1 MQPTEPKIERSQ
13 MIASLAMLGISLL
26 VFFCI
31 VYWFFFRIE
40 IPKGKFGVVIY
51 KGGLFGGGLAL
62 NDPTNYD
69 PTVHHFLNKEDTKF
83 VKGIQAKILPEGW
96 HFLNPLYYD
105 VEIHPAQTIEKNTV
119 GVVFAKDGEL
129 IKNIEETILS
139 KKGERGVQ
147 ESVLDP
153 GTYRFNPYLETVE
166 IQALQQV
173 PTNKL
178 GVVISYDGKRPKHQ
192 RDGKEPSWQLL
203 AEKGEK
209 GIQKGESDPSK
220 LFASPLREAQYKEY
234 SNPYAYN
241 IEKIDKISIGNK
253 QMGVLIAQDGKIPS
267 DSTRLLVDNRNTD
280 PKNRVKGIEK
290 GLLTQGEHAINIY
303 QYSVEIKERVEV
315 PSNKVG
321 IKIAQDG
328 ALPSSGTTLSKSG
341 EKGIQ
346 SDFLISGSTEL
357 VNPYE
362 YEIEI
367 VNWVKIPEGSV
378 GVVTSYVGKD
388 PEVINGQ
395 IQLAKAGERGV
406 QKETLNPGN
415 HYINPYEKDI
425 EVINIQSHNFQLAE
439 QDELV
444 FPSKDGFVM
453 GVDVS
458 IEWQIDPEKV
468 PEVLMNIGN
477 EKEILEKVV
486 RPNMVS
492 AGRIQGSKF
501 TAEQF
506 ILGESREEFQKE
518 IRTDISKSCQKHG
531 IIVHGVMVRNIKSP
545 KEISDIIKE
554 KEIAIQ
560 DDLRNKQQIE
570 TARSKVDLAREEA
583 MKLQKQE
590 KVKAE
595 TQLITATTLA
605 EQEKAVALTKANQ
618 ELEVAKIDTQKA
630 IISAEQKKEVAT
642 IAAEKEKSVAL
653 INQQRALIDAKKQ
666 EEVAQ
671 IQLDETNFQ
680 AQSVIAKANADAV
693 SARAL
698 FNADGGL
705 EVRLNAWR
713 QVMSKMASNQLVPR
727 QIIQGSNQVITS
739 EYVKAFVQLMD
750 DSLNKHLEYKPM
762 EEELKLRPI
771 TEAKSPSDSEKK
783 DK

>member
-1 MQPTEPKIERSQ
+1 MQPTEPKFERSQ
-13 MIASLAMLGISLL
+13 LLSSIAILCISLL
-26 VFFCI
+26 VFFAI
-31 VYWFFFRIE
+31 VFWFFFRIE

-51 KGGLFGGGLAL
+51 KGGLFGGGLPL
-62 NDPTNYD
+62 NKPGDYD
-69 PTVHHFLNKEDTKF
+69 PTQHHFLNKEETLL

-147 ESVLDP
+147 EEVLSP
-153 GTYRFNPYLETVE
+153 GTYRFNPYLENVE
-166 IQALQQV
+166 VQDLQQV
-173 PTNKL
+173 PSNKL
-178 GVVISYDGKRPKHQ
+178 GVVISYDGKKPKQ
-192 RDGKEPSWQLL
+192 EREGKEPAWRLL

-209 GIQKGESDPSK
+209 GIQKGESDPAK
-220 LFASPLREAQYKEY
+220 LFASPLKEAQYKEY
-234 SNPYAYN
+234 SNPYAYK

-253 QMGVLIAQDGKIPS
+253 QLGVLIAQDGKIPS
-267 DSTRLLVDNRNTD
+267 NTTQILVDNRNVD

-290 GLLTQGEHAINIY
+290 GLLTQGEHAVNIY
-303 QYSVEIKERVEV
+303 QYSIEIKERAEI

-328 ALPSSGTTLSKSG
+328 ALPSSGSTLSSVG

-346 SDFLISGSTEL
+346 RNFLSSGSTEL
-357 VNPYE
+357 INPYE
-362 YEIEI
+362 YDLEI
-367 VNWVKIPEGSV
+367 VDWVKIPEGSI

-388 PEVINGQ
+388 PEVLHGK
-395 IQLAKAGERGV
+395 IQLANPGERGV

-415 HYINPYEKDI
+415 HYINPYEKEI
-425 EVINIQSHNFQLAE
+425 EVINIQSHNFQLAD

-458 IEWQIDPEKV
+458 TEWQIDPEKV
-468 PEVLMNIGN
+468 PDVLMNIGN
-477 EKEILEKVV
+477 EKDILDKVV

-501 TAEQF
+501 TAEEF
-506 ILGESREEFQKE
+506 ILGDSREAFQKE
-518 IRTDISKSCQKHG
+518 IRNEISKSCEKHG

-595 TQLITATTLA
+595 TLIITASTLA

-653 INQQRALIDAKKQ
+653 INQQRSLTDAKKQ

-671 IQLDETNFQ
+671 IRLDETGFQ
-680 AQSVIAKANADAV
+680 SQSTIAKANADAV
-693 SARAL
+693 SARVL

-713 QVMSKMASNQLVPR
+713 QVMSKMAANRLIPR
-727 QIIQGSNQVITS
+727 QIIQGTNQVITS

-750 DSLNKHLEYKPM
+750 ESLAKHLEYKPM
-762 EEELKLRPI
+762 EEELKLRPTAEI
-771 TEAKSPSDSEKK
+771 KTTPEPEKK
-783 DK
+783 E